1 MKPLLKTIS
10 AVIGT
15 IAAIMAIFMYGH
27 SVGSGS
33 SSALIELIKE
43 DREKLRNQVSQ
54 LLNETESLKI
64 QLSSNI
70 NSKSTTAINS
80 AISDKGKP
88 LSINKEQSNF
98 SSEERDIQTQNTE
111 RFFGGDL
118 VITLIATSYSGTP
131 LRHKVL
137 ANVLIPGTA
146 PLEIRDADPGSAFK
160 LGEYQIVIVQSGTL
174 SASFKVFKI
183 TTKN

>member
-54 LLNETESLKI
+54 LLHETESLKI

-80 AISDKGKP
+80 AICDKGKP

-98 SSEERDIQTQNTE
+98 SSE
-111 RFFGGDL
+111 
-118 VITLIATSYSGTP
+118 
-131 LRHKVL
+131 
-137 ANVLIPGTA
+137 
-146 PLEIRDADPGSAFK
+146 
-160 LGEYQIVIVQSGTL
+160 
-174 SASFKVFKI
+174 
-183 TTKN
+183 